1 MSSAAS
7 ISSPFSFYSRRAR
20 EDRRRG
26 FTILEIIIVL
36 AIIVLILSLGVT
48 QLIRI
53 FDDAQEDTARL
64 WVNESIQTPLT
75 TFRIHMGRYP
85 TTEEGL
91 QALITDPTGGSGN
104 WRGPYLNVNS
114 VPKDPWGNPYQYR
127 FPGTRNADG
136 PDVFS
141 FGPDGVD
148 SDQNIGNW

>member
-1 MSSAAS
+1 MNLSLSPHSAFQS
-7 ISSPFSFYSRRAR
+7 YPL
-20 EDRRRG
+20 DRKTTHRSA
-26 FTILEIIIVL
+26 FTILEVVVVL
-36 AIIVLILSLGVT
+36 AIIVLIISLGITQVT
-48 QLIRI
+48 RI
-53 FDDAQEDTARL
+53 FEGSSEQAAEIWVED
-64 WVNESIQTPLT
+64 SIQAPLT

-104 WRGPYLNVNS
+104 WRGPYLNANS
-114 VPKDPWGNPYQYR
+114 VPKDPWGNEYQYR
-127 FPGTRNADG
+127 YPGQRNDTG